1 MYLIEQQNQQLF
13 HITEQNMEDLIIN
26 EEKNKLFDIPINKYK
41 EKYSHPPIFKRI
53 GKIYT
58 ERRKNDKHLMRKRI
72 KSNFY
77 KKMKNKLH
85 TKFQTLG
92 VKEKFDWPQNLVT
105 NITKSKN
112 RTDLDTPLGQLLLEN
127 DILIYQNN
135 KDILQANKLDCIF
148 EAKIKDLFNEY
159 IDSEQFQSVLKKMID
174 EEESY
179 EYIHNYINF
188 KALLKKK
195 IYLIINGLMS

>member
-53 GKIYT
+53 GKFYT

-179 EYIHNYINF
+179 EYIHNYINVS
-188 KALLKKK
+188 KKFIK
-195 IYLIINGLMS
+195 YFNEENNKDN

>member
-1 MYLIEQQNQQLF
+1 
-13 HITEQNMEDLIIN
+13 
-26 EEKNKLFDIPINKYK
+26 
-41 EKYSHPPIFKRI
+41 
-53 GKIYT
+53 
-58 ERRKNDKHLMRKRI
+58 MRKKI

-85 TKFQTLG
+85 TKFQTLNI
-92 VKEKFDWPQNLVT
+92 KEKFDWPQNLVT
-105 NITKSKN
+105 NTTKSKN
-112 RTDLDTPLGQLLLEN
+112 RTDLDTPLKQLLLEN
-127 DILIYQNN
+127 DILIYQNH

-188 KALLKKK
+188 KSLLKKK
-195 IYLIINGLMS
+195 IYLIINGL